1 MDWQFELKPLSS
13 LDANSSSSSAAA
25 ATAAAESKFIVG
37 PVASLTVDANAPRN
51 GLNGQQNKT
60 AFEQQAIFESRAR
73 KQAGG
78 EAV

>member
-1 MDWQFELKPLSS
+1 MQT
-13 LDANSSSSSAAA
+13 AAAAAAA

-37 PVASLTVDANAPRN
+37 PVASLTVDANALRN

-60 AFEQQAIFESRAR
+60 AFEQQAICESRAR